1 MDSPRFPVFE
11 SRILEMVVCPHL
23 LFGIYLFGD
32 FCSRTIW
39 ALREIAGASPVVVP
53 AVSSGLSVV
62 SFAELLAGEVFV
74 VNFGGT
80 LHRIIPAP

>member
-1 MDSPRFPVFE
+1 MTKRSATSPRICCRV
-11 SRILEMVVCPHL
+11 
-23 LFGIYLFGD
+23 
-32 FCSRTIW
+32 
-39 ALREIAGASPVVVP
+39 AGASPVVVP

-62 SFAELLAGEVFV
+62 SFAELLASEVFV